1 MKKGYYKANSIHG
14 VYYYGETLDEPE
26 TNVLPLRDFYDLLPV
41 VGDDEEIFTFMDES
55 DREVFDLIDSEYG
68 VTL

>member
-1 MKKGYYKANSIHG
+1 MKKGYYKAKSING
-14 VYYYGETLDEPE
+14 VYFYGESLDEPE
-26 TNVLPLRDFYDLLPV
+26 NNIWSPHAFYDLLPV
-41 VGDDEEIFTFMDES
+41 VGDDDEVFTFMDES